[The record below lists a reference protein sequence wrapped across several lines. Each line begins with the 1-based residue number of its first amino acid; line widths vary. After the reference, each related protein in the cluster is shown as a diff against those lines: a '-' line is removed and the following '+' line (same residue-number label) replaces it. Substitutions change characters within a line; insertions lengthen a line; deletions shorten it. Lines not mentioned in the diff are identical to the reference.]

1 MTASTAPRAL
11 SSRLPWTHPL
21 FWFAAISLAH
31 VAMRLLASPA
41 LKWDEAE
48 QILWTQEL
56 ALGYGPQPP
65 LYTWLQWAM
74 NQVFGPSVL
83 ALSLLKHG
91 LLALTY
97 SLMYLAGR
105 ELLDERG
112 AFWASASMVLMPAL
126 GWHSVRDQTHTIL
139 VTAMACGA
147 WWLLLRIVRRPRQS
161 DFAWL
166 GAACAVGMLSK
177 YSFALVAGAML
188 AAALSVPKA
197 RRALLARGWWWALI
211 VGVLLVL
218 PHGLWLLS
226 HLHDATA
233 GTLSK
238 MEIRA
243 HHLGSGLY
251 ELLDGLV
258 GTLLL
263 WALVALWAFG
273 RGWWRKPLVPAA
285 PWAQQVFVRYLA
297 LVLLALLGMVLFA
310 GVTNFK
316 GRWIIPLLC
325 VLPLAAFAAR
335 PELQADA
342 RGGRRYLGAVLTMA
356 LLALV
361 MAGLRP
367 WVSSLRGGTDE
378 LNQPAYALAGQLR
391 AHGYD
396 GRSPIIASDH
406 MLAGTLRLRFPRAPV
421 MACHPSV
428 TDVPTCVRNA
438 VAAAK
443 QQGQGWLLISRSDRL
458 EPGWWAL
465 ARAAIG
471 ARPAQSIELPFRK
484 VPASTPPAHYD
495 FIWQAPKAGS

>member
-147 WWLLLRIVRRPRQS
+147 WWLLLRIVRRPRPL
-161 DFAWL
+161 DFALL
-166 GAACAVGMLSK
+166 GLVCGFGMLAK

-188 AAALSVPKA
+188 LAALSVPEA
-197 RRALLARGWWWALI
+197 RRALLSRGWW
-211 VGVLLVL
+211 
-218 PHGLWLLS
+218 
-226 HLHDATA
+226 
-233 GTLSK
+233 
-238 MEIRA
+238 
-243 HHLGSGLY
+243 
-251 ELLDGLV
+251 
-258 GTLLL
+258 
-263 WALVALWAFG
+263 
-273 RGWWRKPLVPAA
+273 
-285 PWAQQVFVRYLA
+285 
-297 LVLLALLGMVLFA
+297 
-310 GVTNFK
+310 
-316 GRWIIPLLC
+316 
-325 VLPLAAFAAR
+325 
-335 PELQADA
+335 
-342 RGGRRYLGAVLTMA
+342 
-356 LLALV
+356 
-361 MAGLRP
+361 
-367 WVSSLRGGTDE
+367 
-378 LNQPAYALAGQLR
+378 
-391 AHGYD
+391 
-396 GRSPIIASDH
+396 
-406 MLAGTLRLRFPRAPV
+406 
-421 MACHPSV
+421 
-428 TDVPTCVRNA
+428 
-438 VAAAK
+438 
-443 QQGQGWLLISRSDRL
+443 
-458 EPGWWAL
+458 
-465 ARAAIG
+465 
-471 ARPAQSIELPFRK
+471 
-484 VPASTPPAHYD
+484 
-495 FIWQAPKAGS
+495 